1 MDGKAGCPRE
11 QRFDPAG
18 NWTDLDQA
26 RLEIRRKQ
34 RGPPLFKA
42 ALLFSEVRYWAL
54 RRQLRFVARL
64 RNTSLLSFTNAC
76 SSNDN
81 HSVTVVVAVMMM
93 TPTMVAIRLRIRRSR
108 EEGKESKY
116 Q

>member
-18 NWTDLDQA
+18 NWTDLDHA
-26 RLEIRRKQ
+26 GLEIRRKQ
-34 RGPPLFKA
+34 TRAASFQEA
-42 ALLFSEVRYWAL
+42 ALLFPSP
-54 RRQLRFVARL
+54 
-64 RNTSLLSFTNAC
+64 LLSPSKAAVIRGPNTENFTPFLYDAY
-76 SSNDN
+76 SSNDY
-81 HSVTVVVAVMMM
+81 HCVTVVVAVMMM

-108 EEGKESKY
+108 EEGKESEY